1 MDLSKNFD
9 TLNHDLLIAKHENC
23 GFSKNSL
30 NYIQSYLHNHLQR
43 TNVYINFSLWKDM
56 FSGVPQGSIL
66 GPLMFNIYIS
76 DIFLF
81 PDNGY
86 LRTILMI
93 LLFIQLDKI
102 ILTETF

>member
-1 MDLSKNFD
+1 
-9 TLNHDLLIAKHENC
+9 
-23 GFSKNSL
+23 
-30 NYIQSYLHNHLQR
+30 
-43 TNVYINFSLWKDM
+43 M

-86 LRTILMI
+86 LRTILII